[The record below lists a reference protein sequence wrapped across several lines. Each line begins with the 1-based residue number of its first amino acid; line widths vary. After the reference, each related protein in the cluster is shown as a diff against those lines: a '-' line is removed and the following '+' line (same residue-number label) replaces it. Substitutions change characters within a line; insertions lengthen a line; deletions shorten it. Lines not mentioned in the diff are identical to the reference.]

1 MDKDPTPTLEEQ
13 PKRVVAKAVVTNKKQ
28 YFIPTTGESIVAESI
43 EKALAK
49 SKSSKSTNTKDAKVG
64 DA

>member
-1 MDKDPTPTLEEQ
+1 MDKDSTTTTEEQ
-13 PKRVVAKAVVTNKKQ
+13 PKAVIAKAVVINKKQ
-28 YFIPTTGESIVAESI
+28 YFIPTTGESIAAESI

-49 SKSSKSTNTKDAKVG
+49 SESNKSTNTKDEKVG